1 MIATRVTT
9 LFTRKNPKR
18 SMDLLKYISCLNP
31 DGIGTPVLQDAFRM
45 VNRPDLSLTPN
56 RHIKMPMSGRQNMT
70 TIEVAPW
77 ARDIPA
83 PVLLKGNQTMTKS
96 ETARRLILA
105 ERLKIL
111 GSDDVDPYGMGHVV
125 QTLLLGFIAGSL
137 TTIIVAV
144 VMH

>member
-1 MIATRVTT
+1 M
-9 LFTRKNPKR
+9 
-18 SMDLLKYISCLNP
+18 
-31 DGIGTPVLQDAFRM
+31 G
-45 VNRPDLSLTPN
+45 RPAITF
-56 RHIKMPMSGRQNMT
+56 M
-70 TIEVAPW
+70 
-77 ARDIPA
+77 
-83 PVLLKGNQTMTKS
+83 KGNQTMTKS

>member
-1 MIATRVTT
+1 MLNVAT
-9 LFTRKNPKR
+9 
-18 SMDLLKYISCLNP
+18 M
-31 DGIGTPVLQDAFRM
+31 
-45 VNRPDLSLTPN
+45 
-56 RHIKMPMSGRQNMT
+56 
-70 TIEVAPW
+70 W
-77 ARDIPA
+77 
-83 PVLLKGNQTMTKS
+83 KGWTMTKS

>member
-1 MIATRVTT
+1 M
-9 LFTRKNPKR
+9 
-18 SMDLLKYISCLNP
+18 
-31 DGIGTPVLQDAFRM
+31 TP
-45 VNRPDLSLTPN
+45 
-56 RHIKMPMSGRQNMT
+56 
-70 TIEVAPW
+70 IEVAPW
-77 ARDIPA
+77 ARECPA
-83 PVLLKGNQTMTKS
+83 PTTLERIRQLTKS

-111 GSDDVDPYGMGHVV
+111 GSDEVDPYGMAHVV

>member
-77 ARDIPA
+77 ARECPA
-83 PVLLKGNQTMTKS
+83 PTTLERVRQLTKS

-111 GSDDVDPYGMGHVV
+111 SGDDVDPYGMGHVV

-144 VMH
+144 VLH

>member
-1 MIATRVTT
+1 
-9 LFTRKNPKR
+9 
-18 SMDLLKYISCLNP
+18 
-31 DGIGTPVLQDAFRM
+31 
-45 VNRPDLSLTPN
+45 
-56 RHIKMPMSGRQNMT
+56 
-70 TIEVAPW
+70 
-77 ARDIPA
+77 
-83 PVLLKGNQTMTKS
+83 MTKS
-96 ETARRLILA
+96 EIDRRLILA